1 MMMSLVHELATL
13 KANMAMQQQ
22 PQQAPQP
29 AVPDF
34 SAALEKL
41 TGSLNDRLESIG
53 KKMGISSAVE
63 SDTPLDFG
71 GMFNSDDEVK
81 LESNMDNIKVKQT
94 SAGGIAA
101 NLARLKKLKG
111 GG

>member
-1 MMMSLVHELATL
+1 MMSMMQELATL
-13 KANMAMQQQ
+13 KANMAVQQ
-22 PQQAPQP
+22 PQAAQA
-29 AVPDF
+29 APDF

-71 GMFNSDDEVK
+71 GMFNNDEEVK
-81 LESNMDNIKVKQT
+81 LESNMDNIKVKQK